1 MEVSEGLRIE
11 IDAELL
17 GQPARDE
24 LTHVKEAP
32 AFGLMQLNAG

>member
-11 IDAELL
+11 IGVDLL
-17 GQPARDE
+17 VQPVRDD

-32 AFGLMQLNAG
+32 AFGLMQLNVG